1 MADYASEMESLQ
13 RVSVVELVATLR
25 AKARRHGTQTSRY
38 RGVSLLKQTGKWHGQ
53 INVGG
58 KQLHLGF
65 FDTEELA
72 ARAYDR
78 AAIHKAFAEGGVVV
92 TNLDVDQYA
101 HEMDKLRAMTRAE
114 LLAMIADEKRG
125 HGGVEKSGDGEKT
138 RAAPGERR
146 ERSARAA
153 ASAKS
158 RRGSAATR
166 EKETGNAGSGGTS
179 ANSRGSSEARPGSEA
194 GVREGSADE
203 AGSGGSG
210 GTSRSDLTRVGG
222 PLADGESDVALRGK
236 GGGAAPASGDGS
248 MPTSGSGD
256 GSGGS
261 SPMRMFDVAPRSGWP
276 SGDEHAGSGD
286 DRAGRFEGK
295 KETTPEGSSGDE
307 RATSEKATSG
317 KRGTK
322 RSAAPPMPPPSP
334 RVPGKQRRTK
344 QAPRQAPC
352 AA

>member
-1 MADYASEMESLQ
+1 MESLQ

-125 HGGVEKSGDGEKT
+125 HGGVEKSGDGE
-138 RAAPGERR
+138 
-146 ERSARAA
+146 
-153 ASAKS
+153 
-158 RRGSAATR
+158 
-166 EKETGNAGSGGTS
+166 
-179 ANSRGSSEARPGSEA
+179 
-194 GVREGSADE
+194 
-203 AGSGGSG
+203 
-210 GTSRSDLTRVGG
+210 
-222 PLADGESDVALRGK
+222 SDVALRGK

-261 SPMRMFDVAPRSGWP
+261 SPTRMFDGAPRSGWP
-276 SGDEHAGSGD
+276 SGDEHAGGGD

>member
-1 MADYASEMESLQ
+1 MTAWSIRLARREDADTLPAIERSGAELL
-13 RVSVVELVATLR
+13 RGHPGVEGIDPDEVMTAAQYRALIAKGHSLVA
-25 AKARRHGTQTSRY
+25 
-38 RGVSLLKQTGKWHGQ
+38 
-53 INVGG
+53 I
-58 KQLHLGF
+58 
-65 FDTEELA
+65 
-72 ARAYDR
+72 
-78 AAIHKAFAEGGVVV
+78 AEGGVVV

-125 HGGVEKSGDGEKT
+125 HGGVEKSGDGE
-138 RAAPGERR
+138 
-146 ERSARAA
+146 
-153 ASAKS
+153 
-158 RRGSAATR
+158 
-166 EKETGNAGSGGTS
+166 
-179 ANSRGSSEARPGSEA
+179 
-194 GVREGSADE
+194 
-203 AGSGGSG
+203 
-210 GTSRSDLTRVGG
+210 
-222 PLADGESDVALRGK
+222 SDVALRGK

-261 SPMRMFDVAPRSGWP
+261 SPTRMFDGAPRSGWP
-276 SGDEHAGSGD
+276 SGDEHAGGGD